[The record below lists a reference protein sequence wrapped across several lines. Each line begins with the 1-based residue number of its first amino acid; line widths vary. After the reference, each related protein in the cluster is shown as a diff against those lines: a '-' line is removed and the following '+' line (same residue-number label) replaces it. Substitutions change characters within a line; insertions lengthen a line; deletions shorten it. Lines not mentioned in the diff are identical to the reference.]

1 MDGWEIA
8 IFVAAGY
15 LAVMTL
21 VRLMLNRHRRRLEEF
36 RAQYMAQQ
44 KQKQRNEQ
52 SQTGRQ

>member
-21 VRLMLNRHRRRLEEF
+21 VRLMLNRHRQRLADF

-44 KQKQRNEQ
+44 KHKKRNEPKNAA
-52 SQTGRQ
+52 GD